1 MARRVRRAICMFAV
15 FLAERQLAF
24 AARCAA
30 FFLLVA
36 ESIAGF
42 GSLICFRGYR
52 IAWFGTLIAS
62 GATAQT
68 AFWVVWAVVLP
79 VSLILADF
87 GRLVFP
93 FVPPRRR
100 KMSAGR

>member
-1 MARRVRRAICMFAV
+1 MLQGLPYSVVWNPDR
-15 FLAERQLAF
+15 
-24 AARCAA
+24 
-30 FFLLVA
+30 
-36 ESIAGF
+36 
-42 GSLICFRGYR
+42 FRGYR

-87 GRLVFP
+87 GRLIFP
-93 FVPPRRR
+93 FVPPGRR

>member
-1 MARRVRRAICMFAV
+1 MFAV

-24 AARCAA
+24 AAPARRV
-30 FFLLVA
+30 FFA
-36 ESIAGF
+36 CGGEYSGGWKAD
-42 GSLICFRGYR
+42 CFRGYR